1 MDLAG
6 DFNLIPK
13 QTSFLG
19 FLNKLI
25 GLSKTNITDTNI
37 KVENLKNLIIKIKL
51 KFIIIKYRFKI
62 LKLMVLML

>member
-51 KFIIIKYRFKI
+51 KFIIKKYRFKI

>member
-13 QTSFLG
+13 QKSFLG

-37 KVENLKNLIIKIKL
+37 KVENFKN
-51 KFIIIKYRFKI
+51 
-62 LKLMVLML
+62 

>member
-51 KFIIIKYRFKI
+51 KFIIKK
-62 LKLMVLML
+62 